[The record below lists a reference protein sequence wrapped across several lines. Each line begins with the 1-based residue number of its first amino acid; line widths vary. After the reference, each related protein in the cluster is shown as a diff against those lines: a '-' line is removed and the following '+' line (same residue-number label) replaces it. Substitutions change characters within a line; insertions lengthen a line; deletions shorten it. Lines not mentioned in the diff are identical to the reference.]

1 MEWGSSPEKNFPILQ
16 VFQGKQGNLSHDMA
30 IKRNKVRKFPIV
42 PRDIRQT
49 PPHSPIADPV
59 LQSSKT
65 VLLKKNFTP
74 YITIV
79 RFAPCPRSGR
89 ALCALL
95 FPQFLRWCSPWFPMM
110 VVGLGPYDVVWLVWL
125 SKLCRTFV
133 TVVFQVSLKRCR
145 RKLRLSGG
153 AKPRPK
159 RSSTR
164 PA

>member
-1 MEWGSSPEKNFPILQ
+1 MECGSSPEKNFPILQ
-16 VFQGKQGNLSHDMA
+16 VFPGKQGNLSHDMA
-30 IKRNKVRKFPIV
+30 IKRNKVRKFPMV

-49 PPHSPIADPV
+49 SPRSPIADPV

-95 FPQFLRWCSPWFPMM
+95 FPRFLRWCSPWCPMM
-110 VVGLGPYDVVWLVWL
+110 W
-125 SKLCRTFV
+125 C
-133 TVVFQVSLKRCR
+133 RCR
-145 RKLRLSGG
+145 SFVVPLSQLFSKSPPSG
-153 AKPRPK
+153 ADG
-159 RSSTR
+159 SCV
-164 PA
+164 